1 MTQRTA
7 GPLGPG
13 RTWFLRALDAV
24 ERGGNKLPHPATL
37 FVVLSGLVVLLS
49 WLLSTFDVTVLH
61 PTTRETIGATNLLSV
76 SGLRRII
83 MGLVPNFM
91 NFGPFGPV
99 LVCLLGLSVAE
110 HAGFLGAVVRV
121 VVGATPPRF
130 LTLVIV
136 FVGATSHTAGDVGYV
151 LLLPMAAALFHTVGR
166 HPLAGL
172 AAAFSGVSG
181 GFAANLL
188 LSPNDV
194 TIAGITQD
202 AARILQPGY
211 IVTPMASYYFLAAS
225 VLLVTATGT
234 LITEQVVEPRLGA
247 YTGAAIPE
255 PSAPLTGLERAGLR
269 WAFAS
274 LAGLTVLVLWGLIPA
289 DGYLNDATAPGFL
302 GSFFLRGLVFWIF
315 LFGLLPGLVYG
326 IVAGTITSDRDIY
339 KGMTKNME
347 LVAGYVVV
355 VFFIAQFVN
364 IFAWSDI
371 GVLLAVQGAAVL
383 QALELGVIPLMLL
396 LVLLT
401 ATIDLFMGSASA
413 KWAMLGT
420 VMVPMFMLL
429 GYSPELTQTAYRVGD
444 SLTNIITPLSA
455 NFPLVLLFF
464 QRYDPKAGIGTLS
477 ATMLPYTMANMVAW
491 SLMLVVWVWLRLPTG
506 PGAPLFLTH

>member
-1 MTQRTA
+1 MTASR
-7 GPLGPG
+7 G
-13 RTWFLRALDAV
+13 WFLRALDVV
-24 ERGGNKLPHPATL
+24 ERGGNRLPHPATL
-37 FVVLSGLVVLLS
+37 FVLLS
-49 WLLSTFDVTVLH
+49 VGIIALSWALSALGVSVVH
-61 PTTRETIGATNLLSV
+61 PTTGEVIGATNLLSV
-76 SGLRRII
+76 EGLQRII
-83 MGLVPNFM
+83 LGLLPNFM

-110 HAGFLGAVVRV
+110 HAGFLGAIVRV

-136 FVGATSHTAGDVGYV
+136 LVGASSHTAGDVGYV

-181 GFAANLL
+181 GFAANIL

-202 AARILQPGY
+202 AARILEPGY
-211 IVTPMASYYFLAAS
+211 TVTPLASYYFLAAS
-225 VLLVTATGT
+225 VLLVTLTGT
-234 LITEQVVEPRLGA
+234 VITEQVVEPRLGA
-247 YTGAAIPE
+247 YTGTAVPE
-255 PSAPLTGLERAGLR
+255 KAEPLTPRERRGLR
-269 WAFAS
+269 WALLS
-274 LAGLTVLVLWGLIPA
+274 VVVLAALVLWGLLPA
-289 DGYLNDATAPGFL
+289 EGFLNDAKSPGFL

-315 LFGLLPGLVYG
+315 VFGLVPGIVYG
-326 IVAGTITSDRDIY
+326 VIAGTITSDRDIY
-339 KGMTKNME
+339 AGMTKNME
-347 LVAGYVVV
+347 VVAGYIVV

-364 IFAWSDI
+364 IFAWSEI
-371 GVLLAVQGAAVL
+371 GVLVAVQGAAVL
-383 QALELGVIPLMLL
+383 RALGWGAIPLLLL

-413 KWAMLGT
+413 KWAMLGS
-420 VMVPMFMLL
+420 VVVPMFMLL

-464 QRYDPKAGIGTLS
+464 QRYAPRAGIGTLS
-477 ATMLPYTMANMVAW
+477 STMLPYTLANMVAW

-506 PGAPLFLTH
+506 PGATLFLAR